1 MDDYSE
7 DGNVFAIPGLWKT
20 SSLADL
26 SQHSIKPIAFQLEPL
41 GIPLSLDLC
50 AVNSACSQEHIAKLS
65 NAQEPGF
72 GIPKS
77 LDLHLP
83 DLSTFQYG
91 PLEDLGGLDSSS
103 ISSATE
109 SFEPPKVLEE
119 DIWAF
124 SRSNEKGQSFAKF
137 KSWETFYD
145 KEFTEP
151 QTVYVSEGGPRVFDA
166 ALSMGFEST
175 AEDDLS
181 RGPGRVIQSGPI
193 IASLLQLGLGRD
205 SLLFRYDQEKESFQ
219 PYIEDGRMSG
229 YSLEAF
235 KSLSDTFIGYGNQ
248 TRRLRSFIE
257 ETQVSGRSSPALVA
271 LVGSFSAILA
281 TVQAEIG
288 SVPNS
293 PRSLLQLQS
302 LFEKP
307 GLVLAWLSDIVPKV
321 NGVNTDEEL
330 LSRLFQ
336 VAESSEHTAAW
347 LRPMVFQVLTS
358 ASRPWLE
365 SAGSWLGL
373 NTRTGFRS
381 QGQPPSFVK
390 VSEGIQKP
398 EAGRGVK
405 EYVYEFHP
413 LSMPSFIAEEDG
425 RIMFETGQSLRM
437 LDAHRP
443 EHPLLRP
450 PLSSSI
456 EKPSLEWRF
465 SWAQV
470 EKIQE
475 RAKKYELNLQKA
487 IKDFDLFGQ
496 IVPLE
501 HEHCGNSEQTG
512 IETAGLSE
520 EMAKAYIG
528 ASIVA
533 FERPLPALTA
543 GFSDETSN
551 LSTFDG
557 CGISDMPEEEIFAP
571 PTSLLPVLSFNP
583 LILAQARLINQ
594 ACLRLL
600 FKEYN
605 LRSHFAILNRY
616 SLFGDGVFA
625 SRLSHALFDPELP
638 TAERR
643 RGHSRAGT
651 SGLKLGS
658 RDTWPP
664 ASSELRLA
672 LMGILTDS
680 YWDTRLRET
689 ASLFREELPGGLSFA
704 IRDMSEDELQR
715 CMDPNS
721 IEALDFLRLQF
732 EPPSP
737 LDAIITPSS
746 LVKYDAVFKL
756 LLRAVRML
764 FVVSHLFQ
772 DAKDRARYSDFEAQR
787 FRIESHHFVSAICSY
802 FFDGVQ
808 ANWSILERKLNDTE
822 KELEQG
828 GTESISK
835 LRDFHERV
843 LDRMMFTLI
852 LRKRQAQVMK
862 LVEDIFSLI
871 LHFARYAR
879 SKASGL
885 ISDADQ
891 RTNVAQIYEKFKKKV
906 RVFISV
912 CRGLSERRGQGGT
925 TSQHNSHDLSRD
937 EEMSEDGSNTIG
949 QLLLKF
955 ETSCFYAR

>member
-1 MDDYSE
+1 M
-7 DGNVFAIPGLWKT
+7 
-20 SSLADL
+20 
-26 SQHSIKPIAFQLEPL
+26 
-41 GIPLSLDLC
+41 
-50 AVNSACSQEHIAKLS
+50 
-65 NAQEPGF
+65 
-72 GIPKS
+72 
-77 LDLHLP
+77 
-83 DLSTFQYG
+83 
-91 PLEDLGGLDSSS
+91 
-103 ISSATE
+103 
-109 SFEPPKVLEE
+109 
-119 DIWAF
+119 
-124 SRSNEKGQSFAKF
+124 
-137 KSWETFYD
+137 
-145 KEFTEP
+145 
-151 QTVYVSEGGPRVFDA
+151 
-166 ALSMGFEST
+166 
-175 AEDDLS
+175 S
-181 RGPGRVIQSGPI
+181 RGPGRVIQSGPL

-205 SLLFRYDQEKESFQ
+205 SLLFRYDQEKETFQ
-219 PYIEDGRMSG
+219 PYIGDGRMSG

-257 ETQVSGRSSPALVA
+257 EAQVSGRSSPALVA

-281 TVQAEIG
+281 TVQVENG
-288 SVPNS
+288 NVPNS
-293 PRSLLQLQS
+293 SRSLLELQS

-307 GLVLAWLSDIVPKV
+307 GLILAWLSDIVRKV
-321 NGVNTDEEL
+321 NGANTDEEL

-336 VAESSEHTAAW
+336 VAENSEHTAAW
-347 LRPMVFQVLTS
+347 LRPMVFQILAS

-365 SAGSWLGL
+365 SAGDWLGL
-373 NTRTGFRS
+373 NTKSGFRS
-381 QGQPPSFVK
+381 QGHPPSFVK
-390 VSEGIQKP
+390 VTEGAQKL
-398 EAGRGVK
+398 EAGRGVS
-405 EYVYEFHP
+405 ECEYEFNP
-413 LSMPSFIAEEDG
+413 LSMPSFIAEEDA
-425 RIMFETGQSLRM
+425 RIIFETGRSLRM
-437 LDAHRP
+437 LEAHRP
-443 EHPLLRP
+443 EHLLLRP

-456 EKPSLEWRF
+456 EKPSLEWQF

-470 EKIQE
+470 EKIQA
-475 RAKKYELNLQKA
+475 RAKEYELNLQKA
-487 IKDFDLFGQ
+487 IKDFDLLGQ
-496 IVPLE
+496 IAPLE
-501 HEHCGNSEQTG
+501 HEHGGDSKQNG

-520 EMAKAYIG
+520 EMAKAYIS
-528 ASIVA
+528 ASIAA
-533 FERPLPALTA
+533 FEKPLPALTA
-543 GFSDETSN
+543 GFSDEPSN

-557 CGISDMPEEEIFAP
+557 CGTSDMPEEEIFTP

-583 LILAQARLINQ
+583 FISAQAHLINQ

-605 LRSHFAILNRY
+605 LRSHFSILNRY

-625 SRLSHALFDPELP
+625 SRLSHALFDPEIP

-658 RDTWPP
+658 RETWPP

-680 YWDTRLRET
+680 YWDTGLRES

-704 IRDMSEDELQR
+704 IREMSEDELQR

-732 EPPSP
+732 KPSSP
-737 LDAIITPSS
+737 LDVIITPSS
-746 LVKYDAVFKL
+746 LLKYDAVFKL

-764 FVVSHLFQ
+764 FVVSQLFQ
-772 DAKDRARYSDFEAQR
+772 DTKDRARCSDFKAQR

-808 ANWSILERKLNDTE
+808 ANWSILEQKLKDTE
-822 KELEQG
+822 KELDRG

-835 LRDFHERV
+835 LREFHERV

-871 LHFARYAR
+871 LHFARHTR
-879 SKASGL
+879 SEASGL

-891 RTNVAQIYEKFKKKV
+891 TTNVAQMYEKFKKKA

-912 CRGLSERRGQGGT
+912 CRGLSERREQGGT
-925 TSQHNSHDLSRD
+925 TSHNNLHDLSRD
-937 EEMSEDGSNTIG
+937 EEISEDGGNTIG

-955 ETSCFYAR
+955 EMSWFYAR